1 MCKWHGTEGKNNS
14 ETNNKVPTQTACVDR
29 SAKQINTKPKMQDI
43 QTKQKTYR
51 LFICPFDECLWHY
64 SLGKDQYPFPKTFI

>member
-1 MCKWHGTEGKNNS
+1 
-14 ETNNKVPTQTACVDR
+14 
-29 SAKQINTKPKMQDI
+29 MQDI